1 MMMNDQVR
9 AYFEHAAKTCGEMG
23 SPFTERLLRIAVNM
37 LSRETQTGRRV
48 LDWPGDPHPDA
59 LALRLAGG
67 LHALALSGVDRDL
80 AAAYPPNGGGN
91 LESVLGAAV
100 SRHDAWL
107 SAWLDHP
114 PQTNE
119 TGRSAVLLPGFLA
132 IARETGLPLA
142 LAEIGSSAGLN
153 LFVDRFRYRYGDA
166 EWGDPNY
173 PAILNPQ
180 MRGAVPDLTGEL
192 KIASRAGSDIA
203 PLNLELEGDRLRLRA
218 YIWADQSERLARLDA
233 AIHVARQ
240 GAVTLEK
247 ADAADFVTRQLASRR
262 AGECLVLF
270 HSVVWQYLPEHTRR
284 AVEIAMQLAGDV
296 ATPGAPLAWLHM
308 ETLKNTDPHPVLQLT
323 LWPGGETRILALA
336 DFHGRWMEWL

>member
-1 MMMNDQVR
+1 MMMNDRTR
-9 AYFEHAAKTCGEMG
+9 AYFEHQAQSCGEMG
-23 SPFTERLLRIAVNM
+23 SPFTERLLRIAISI
-37 LSRETQTGRRV
+37 LGRETQTGRRI

-67 LHALALSGVDRDL
+67 LHALALNGMDVAL
-80 AAAYPPNGGGN
+80 AAAYPPNAGGD
-91 LESVLGAAV
+91 LESAVGAAV
-100 SRHDAWL
+100 IRHDAWL
-107 SAWLDHP
+107 SAWLGHP

-153 LFVDRFRYRYGDA
+153 LFFDRFRYRYGDA
-166 EWGDPNY
+166 EWGDAAY
-173 PAILNPQ
+173 PAMLSPQ

-203 PLNLELEGDRLRLRA
+203 PLNLEDGGDRLRLRT

-240 GAVTLEK
+240 GTVTLEK
-247 ADAADFVTRQLASRR
+247 ADAADFVTRQLAARK

-270 HSVVWQYLPEHTRR
+270 HSVVCQYLPEHTKKS
-284 AVEIAMQLAGDV
+284 IQTAMQRAGAE
-296 ATPGAPLAWLHM
+296 ATPDAPLAWLAM

-323 LWPGGETRILALA
+323 LWPGGQTRTLALA
-336 DFHGRWMEWL
+336 DFHGRWIEWL

>member
-1 MMMNDQVR
+1 MMNDQVR
-9 AYFEHAAKTCGEMG
+9 AYFEHSAKTCGEMG
-23 SPFTERLLRIAVNM
+23 SPFTERLLRVAVSTLN
-37 LSRETQTGRRV
+37 RETQTGRRV

-67 LHALALSGVDRDL
+67 LHALALSGMDRDL
-80 AAAYPPNGGGN
+80 SAAYPPDAAID
-91 LESVLGAAV
+91 LESAV
-100 SRHDAWL
+100 SAAIIRHDAWL
-107 SAWLDHP
+107 STWLDNP

-153 LFVDRFRYRYGDA
+153 LFFDRFRYRYGEAD
-166 EWGDPNY
+166 WGDPLY
-173 PAILNPQ
+173 PVTLMPQ
-180 MRGAVPDLTGEL
+180 MRGAIPDLRGDL

-203 PLNLELEGDRLRLRA
+203 PLDLDDEGDRLRLRA

-233 AIHVARQ
+233 AILVARQ
-240 GAVTLEK
+240 GA
-247 ADAADFVTRQLASRR
+247 SRKG
-262 AGECLVLF
+262 GECLVLF
-270 HSVVWQYLPEHTRR
+270 HSVVCQYLPEHTKLAIQTAMRR
-284 AVEIAMQLAGDV
+284 AGAEAGPD
-296 ATPGAPLAWLHM
+296 APLAWLAM

-323 LWPGGETRILALA
+323 LWPGGQTRTLALA

>member
-1 MMMNDQVR
+1 MMMNDRTR
-9 AYFEHAAKTCGEMG
+9 AYFEQQAQTCGEMG
-23 SPFTERLLRIAVNM
+23 SPFTEWLLRTAIST

-48 LDWPGDPHPDA
+48 LGWLGDPHPDA

-67 LHALALSGVDRDL
+67 LHALALGGMDQDL
-80 AAAYPPNGGGN
+80 SAAYPPNAAGD
-91 LESVLGAAV
+91 LESIVIAAV
-100 SRHDAWL
+100 GRHDAWL
-107 SAWLDHP
+107 CAWLDHP

-153 LFVDRFRYRYGDA
+153 LFFDRFRYRYGETD
-166 EWGDPNY
+166 WGDPGY
-173 PAILNPQ
+173 PVTLKPQ
-180 MRGAVPDLTGEL
+180 MRGAVPDLSGAL

-203 PLNLELEGDRLRLRA
+203 PLDVNDEQDRLRLRA

-247 ADAADFVTRQLASRR
+247 ADAAAFVTRQLASRKS
-262 AGECLVLF
+262 GECLVLF
-270 HSVVWQYLPEHTRR
+270 HSVVWQYLAEKTK
-284 AVEIAMQLAGDV
+284 ATIENAMQRAGDA
-296 ATPGAPLAWLHM
+296 ATQDKPLAWLAM
-308 ETLKNTDPHPVLQLT
+308 ETLKNTDPHPVLRLT
-323 LWPGGETRILALA
+323 LWPGGQTRTLALA
-336 DFHGRWMEWL
+336 DFHGRWLEWL

>member
-1 MMMNDQVR
+1 MMNGQVR
-9 AYFEHAAKTCGEMG
+9 AYFEHQAQSCGEMG
-23 SPFTERLLRIAVNM
+23 SPFTERLLRVAIKM
-37 LSRETQTGRRV
+37 LNRETQTGRRI
-48 LDWPGDPHPDA
+48 LDWPSDPRPDA

-67 LHALALSGVDRDL
+67 LHALALSGMDRAL
-80 AAAYPPNGGGN
+80 AAAYPPNAAGD
-91 LESVLGAAV
+91 LESAVGAAV

-107 SAWLDHP
+107 SAWLDNP

-153 LFVDRFRYRYGDA
+153 LFFDRFRYRYGEAD
-166 EWGDPNY
+166 WGDPLY
-173 PAILNPQ
+173 PVTLMPQ
-180 MRGAVPDLTGEL
+180 MRGAIPDLRGDL

-203 PLNLELEGDRLRLRA
+203 PLNLDDEGDRLRLRA

-233 AIHVARQ
+233 AILVARQ

-247 ADAADFVTRQLASRR
+247 ADAADFVTRQLASRKG
-262 AGECLVLF
+262 GECLVLF
-270 HSVVWQYLPEHTRR
+270 HSVVCQYLPEHTKLAIQTAMRR
-284 AVEIAMQLAGDV
+284 AGAEAGPD
-296 ATPGAPLAWLHM
+296 APLAWLAM

-323 LWPGGETRILALA
+323 LWPGGQTRTLALA
-336 DFHGRWMEWL
+336 DFHGRWVEWL

>member
-1 MMMNDQVR
+1 MNDQTC
-9 AYFEHAAKTCGEMG
+9 AYFEHQAQTCGEMG
-23 SPFTERLLRIAVNM
+23 SPFTERILLIAISM

-67 LHALALSGVDRDL
+67 LHALALGGKDVALS
-80 AAAYPPNGGGN
+80 AAYPPN
-91 LESVLGAAV
+91 AAGDLQSAV
-100 SRHDAWL
+100 RAAIIRHDGWL
-107 SAWLDHP
+107 RAWLDQP

-132 IARETGLPLA
+132 ISRATRLPLA
-142 LAEIGSSAGLN
+142 LLEIGSSAGLN
-153 LFVDRFRYRYGDA
+153 LFFDRFRYRYGDA
-166 EWGDPNY
+166 EWGDPAY
-173 PAILNPQ
+173 PAMLAPQ
-180 MRGAVPDLTGEL
+180 MRGAVPDLTGAL

-203 PLNLELEGDRLRLRA
+203 PLDVNDENDRLRLRA
-218 YIWADQSERLARLDA
+218 YIWADQGERLARLDA

-247 ADAADFVTRQLASRR
+247 ADAADFVTRQLALRKT
-262 AGECLVLF
+262 GECLVLF
-270 HSVVWQYLPEHTRR
+270 HSVVWQYLPEHTRQAIQAAMRR
-284 AVEIAMQLAGDV
+284 AGAE
-296 ATPGAPLAWLHM
+296 ATPDAPLAWLAM

-323 LWPGGETRILALA
+323 LWPGGQTRTLALA